1 MMLLVF
7 AKSHVKGHYRTD
19 PTTHEQVYVK
29 PHEDG
34 RKASSEPFRMWRV
47 QGGTIRH
54 AVPGQSITPQQAEQL
69 IEKMKRAGMD
79 GEFIHGRKSSNSG
92 FNIYVSGVSR
102 SALNDFWLKHGSAAV
117 QADKQAKIKA
127 DVQERKDRHKREL
140 AEGLDKVGPAASWIS
155 ETFGVHAMNDYNRL
169 QLAKYL
175 AGEDKKFNGMANNSW
190 REGLEKLGA
199 LENNHID
206 FEKIKQAFSSS
217 QRVSGE
223 SEGPKDQRDY
233 KIHDKPKVMTH
244 TEYLNHLKS
253 GRIEYIDDKPLIRA
267 DEVKQLARGAVI
279 SKKYHPVKFSQG
291 SGRTAGQVEADVEMY
306 GERARASDWPL
317 TAYREGLAESMDY
330 LEALQKYPHASFESY
345 NGKTKE
351 DPPVGEEIPRVY
363 VDRLRPNNSAAV
375 SRESSGSQLS
385 LFKAIRSKLA
395 FWFCQ
400 TFAKSHVKQYTRA
413 DGTARASDWPLTA
426 YREGLAESM
435 DYLEALQKY
444 PHASFESYNGK
455 TKEDPP
461 VGEEIPRVYVDRLRP
476 NNSAAVSRESSG
488 SQLSLFK
495 AIRSKLA
502 FWFCQTFAKSHVKQY
517 TRADGTIVREH
528 DDKRIKKPG
537 EAKNP
542 RGPAKQ
548 KEKKGPRPGSAQD
561 EPKPHMTEQPEY
573 PTVEP
578 AKDGELASWLEN
590 IMQEPDIQA
599 AMEEVKS
606 STPTDQIYKNAET
619 GEYHPDRAKLHEAIV
634 ASMLNPKAVPEQG
647 QRPHAMIFM
656 GRPASGK
663 TSALQPA
670 AKELGV
676 EFTVINADDIKEKLP
691 EYNGRNAGVVHEESS
706 DIAEKQ
712 LFTKALESGHHVL
725 LDVTGGNAKKLK
737 KWVEHFHTLGY
748 EISIMMAELPIEKC
762 CARAVNRFRHT
773 GRFVPPNYIANDVD
787 GKPERTYDELKSDPR
802 VSHWRRYST
811 DVEKGEKTPLR
822 EQGSK
827 EVSGN
832 PFIKGGPFEYGQS
845 VLGGSDGEGI
855 PRHGREPERS
865 DYRDLGKVRQVQAK
879 TAIDHPALA
888 RAYQLRDALTKSI
901 HHYSIDLESPEI
913 APDVRGTLL
922 AARHKQ
928 STRLEQLND
937 MIAKVEA

>member
-206 FEKIKQAFSSS
+206 FEKSKQAFSSS

-306 GERARASDWPL
+306 GER
-317 TAYREGLAESMDY
+317 
-330 LEALQKYPHASFESY
+330 
-345 NGKTKE
+345 
-351 DPPVGEEIPRVY
+351 
-363 VDRLRPNNSAAV
+363 
-375 SRESSGSQLS
+375 
-385 LFKAIRSKLA
+385 
-395 FWFCQ
+395 
-400 TFAKSHVKQYTRA
+400 
-413 DGTARASDWPLTA
+413 ARASDWPLTA